1 MQCTDALRPGENS
14 GAHGIGGSVGCK
26 ASLNEIEEKTLAPPH
41 RNSNPGP
48 PIQQR
53 SDVGSD
59 LLCITAVSESND
71 NEYWKVQ

>member
-1 MQCTDALRPGENS
+1 
-14 GAHGIGGSVGCK
+14 VGCK